1 MAFEQQNQ
9 FCSVKQ
15 WKKGMGVAHYF
26 NPNGIEQNINFV
38 QLRGG
43 EMQKF
48 KNNED
53 ITSVSWIYTVFAVGS
68 LLGLEI

>member
-1 MAFEQQNQ
+1 
-9 FCSVKQ
+9 
-15 WKKGMGVAHYF
+15 MGVAHYF